1 MHDDAQAAW
10 LRKQNLQNAN
20 LPMPSVRPV
29 MARKRSTSLPSN
41 VEHASVHFT
50 GYPALHIPNTYNGG
64 VGGHGMGFQALASRR
79 LSSSRPAASVLQNTQ
94 PIHPAFQLAGGPL
107 ETLAPQ
113 RTPSFLDTPF
123 DNRPKV
129 PSHPLRPNNKR
140 LASRTLGPEEAKR
153 QSTGGDLLLFES
165 GWNATGRRNSAP
177 SIPSPYL
184 DNGGGSWFGDE
195 MQVGYPFPSPM
206 IPSTAEAGS

>member
-10 LRKQNLQNAN
+10 LRKQNRPNAN

-29 MARKRSTSLPSN
+29 MARKRSTSLPSS
-41 VEHASVHFT
+41 VEYTALQFA
-50 GYPALHIPNTYNGG
+50 GYPALHIPNTYNSGAGG
-64 VGGHGMGFQALASRR
+64 PQHAPASRI

-94 PIHPAFQLAGGPL
+94 PIHPAFPGGPL

-113 RTPSFLDTPF
+113 RTPSFMDTPS
-123 DNRPKV
+123 DRPKV
-129 PSHPLRPNNKR
+129 PSHPLRPSNKR

-195 MQVGYPFPSPM
+195 WQVGYPFPSPM
-206 IPSTAEAGS
+206 VPSTAEAG